1 MPTTTAVRIRIPA
14 PLRPLTG
21 GQGEVTAEPGTLRDV
36 IVALDAAYPGIRDR
50 ILEPDG
56 RVREFV
62 NVFVNEEDVRFLQ
75 GTETELRAGD
85 RVSILPAV
93 AGG

>member
-1 MPTTTAVRIRIPA
+1 LATVTAVRIRIPA

-21 GQGEVTAEPGTLRDV
+21 GQGEVTSDPGSLKDV
-36 IVALDAAYPGIRDR
+36 IAALDVAYPGLKDR
-50 ILEPDG
+50 ILEPEG

-62 NVFVNEEDVRFLQ
+62 NIFVNEEDVRFLQ
-75 GTETELRAGD
+75 GPETELRAGD